1 MDDSDFT
8 IEATDLSP
16 ITVVSEFEDKWL
28 REIAKLTDAGS
39 MAIQLSRGVPDP
51 AEPIVSFDA
60 RSGRWWTGRYIG
72 EITYGDGTLQVAPRF
87 GIPQL
92 QRWLSRIWG
101 VRLLST
107 KGKYETS
114 RLWLWEL
121 LARLWE
127 ARLLSGAKHGL
138 PTKRFDEVH
147 RGRTLRGR
155 LDIRATAKEMGAG
168 RGNLVSRSRERSVDQ
183 QIAAIILCAFEQLR
197 NQLHH
202 LGDHRS
208 WLSPRAQNIAQ
219 ELQSHHYGRVGDVVV
234 EMRSPIRY
242 TPITESYRPV
252 VELSLA
258 LLKRRPMSST
268 TGGQSDV
275 LGVLIDMA
283 EVWELY
289 VHHLLHSSLIE
300 CDVTHTGRRAE
311 NEAHLLRSV
320 NSGTRLGGLK
330 PDILLN
336 SFSSSKLLAVLDA
349 KYKSTTRTLERPHGI
364 QREDL
369 YQINAYV
376 SALGSSEGSI
386 AGGLIYPRGGE
397 VAAISALQH
406 ASPWQSSRHD
416 ALVWFLGIDC
426 LSQDVDST
434 GLTSGEV
441 EFIHI
446 VRNMLGM
453 SSDFSIHQMSVGRA

>member
-1 MDDSDFT
+1 MDASDFT

-16 ITVVSEFEDKWL
+16 ISVTSDSEDMWL

-39 MAIQLSRGVPDP
+39 MAIQLSRGVSDP

-72 EITYGDGTLQVAPRF
+72 EITYGGKTLKVAPRF

-155 LDIRATAKEMGAG
+155 LDIRGTAKEMGAG

-208 WLSPRAQNIAQ
+208 WLSPRGQNIVQ
-219 ELQSHHYGRVGDVVV
+219 ELQSHHVGRVGDVAV

-252 VELSLA
+252 VDLSLA
-258 LLKRRPMSST
+258 LLKKRPMSST

-289 VHHLLHSSLIE
+289 VYHLLQSSLIE

-311 NEAHLLRSV
+311 NEEHLFQSV
-320 NSGTRLGGLK
+320 NAGMRLGGLK

-336 SFSSSKLLAVLDA
+336 SVSSSTLLAVLDA
-349 KYKSTTRTLERPHGI
+349 KYKSTTRTAERPHGV

-376 SALGSSEGSI
+376 SALGLAEHSI

-397 VAAISALQH
+397 GSAIAALQQ
-406 ASPWQSSRHD
+406 ASPWQSLNHD
-416 ALVWFLGIDC
+416 SLVWFLGIDC
-426 LSQDVDST
+426 LSQDLNAD

-441 EFIHI
+441 EFVQA
-446 VRNMLGM
+446 VR
-453 SSDFSIHQMSVGRA
+453 QMASATTEVATPIASVFV